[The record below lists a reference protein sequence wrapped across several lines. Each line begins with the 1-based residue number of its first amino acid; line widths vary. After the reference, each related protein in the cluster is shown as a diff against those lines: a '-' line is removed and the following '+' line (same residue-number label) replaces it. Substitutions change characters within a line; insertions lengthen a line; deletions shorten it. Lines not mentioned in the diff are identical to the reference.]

1 MFTFFISL
9 TYITDPI
16 YTWPPTDP
24 VWSALR
30 PSHHYPHTPRVPPSI
45 HSHPSTTSKSRTVD
59 DCSQL
64 GFYNEWEKLCAKDLP
79 FEKKP
84 NKTFESELACSQNSC
99 LLWYHM
105 LFHSGQILL
114 GIVDGGGYLVCF
126 LQNSCISALCTNSSE
141 HRIWC
146 LRIRVL
152 KQNKFMC
159 YASLKYCYSITVVKV
174 RH

>member
-1 MFTFFISL
+1 MTQANIYDFQHCIFIARMLNVFYLKELLLIEQSACSRFTYL
-9 TYITDPI
+9 WHVVTGPI

-30 PSHHYPHTPRVPPSI
+30 PSHHYPHTPRVPPST

-84 NKTFESELACSQNSC
+84 HKTFESELACSQNSC
-99 LLWYHM
+99 LL
-105 LFHSGQILL
+105 
-114 GIVDGGGYLVCF
+114 
-126 LQNSCISALCTNSSE
+126 
-141 HRIWC
+141 
-146 LRIRVL
+146 
-152 KQNKFMC
+152 
-159 YASLKYCYSITVVKV
+159 
-174 RH
+174 

>member
-1 MFTFFISL
+1 MSFIWRNFYWLNKVHVHVFDGFSYL
-9 TYITDPI
+9 WHVVTGPT

-79 FEKKP
+79 FEKNPTKLLRVNLLVP
-84 NKTFESELACSQNSC
+84 KTLACYSTISC
-99 LLWYHM
+99 FILDRYYWALLM
-105 LFHSGQILL
+105 EG
-114 GIVDGGGYLVCF
+114 V
-126 LQNSCISALCTNSSE
+126 
-141 HRIWC
+141 IWC
-146 LRIRVL
+146 VFYKTAVFQLCAL
-152 KQNKFMC
+152 
-159 YASLKYCYSITVVKV
+159 T
-174 RH
+174 H